1 MKRLFTLFLC
11 LAMLFGLTAAAFAET
26 SGPEWAVDEEGT
38 LTVRGSTGDYTPDE
52 PAPWQEQADVIR
64 RIVVEEGA
72 TAIGSYAFAD
82 LIAAETAVIPDSVAV
97 IGRAA
102 FASCWALSGISLG
115 TGVEEIGADAFLDC
129 FALEELLLPDGVRQI
144 GARAFAN
151 CESLELGLA
160 EGNES
165 FALVDDVLFTRDM
178 SALVACSAKKTGG
191 YIVPAGVVAIAA
203 GAFCGCK
210 RVSHISIPDS
220 VVTIGESAFRECGV
234 TEMTLPKG
242 LTYIAGE
249 LFCNAGRLREIGI
262 PTGVTAIG
270 KEAFNGCVALES
282 IRLPGSVAAV
292 KERAFNGCYGLKNV
306 VLPLGLKAVGE
317 YAFYQCTELTEV
329 ILLDPQVTIAANAFE
344 GCFVEAVYFAGN
356 EKQLAQWKTGN
367 GVEDEEHMLYEAVF
381 SANFA
386 RGDLNGQGGE
396 PDAVDV
402 QCLYTYLTSGERQGS
417 YQNSAAAFHAAADVN
432 NDGCVDVY
440 DLQLLYEIVAKI
452 A

>member
-1 MKRLFTLFLC
+1 MKRLFTLLLC
-11 LAMLFGLTAAAFAET
+11 LAMLFGLTAAAFAEI

-64 RIVVEEGA
+64 HIVVEEGTA
-72 TAIGSYAFAD
+72 AIGSYAFAD
-82 LIAAETAVIPDSVAV
+82 LTAAETAVIPDSVAV
-97 IGRAA
+97 IERDA
-102 FASCWALSGISLG
+102 FSGCWMLGDVSLG

-129 FALEELLLPDGVRQI
+129 FALEALLLPAGVRQI

-165 FALVDDVLFTRDM
+165 FALADDVLFTSDM

-249 LFCNAGRLREIGI
+249 LFCNAGQLRQVSM
-262 PTGVTAIG
+262 PTGVTVIG
-270 KEAFNGCVALES
+270 KEAFNGCVALEN
-282 IRLPGSVAAV
+282 IRLPGSVATV
-292 KERAFNGCYGLKNV
+292 EGHAFQGCYSLESV
-306 VLPLGLKAVGE
+306 VLPLGLKTVGE
-317 YAFYQCTELTEV
+317 NAFRGCTALAEM

-344 GCFVEAVYFAGN
+344 GCLVEAVYFAGS
-356 EKQLAQWKTGN
+356 EEQLAQWKADN

-402 QCLYTYLTSGERQGS
+402 QCLYTYLTSRERQGS
-417 YQNSAAAFHAAADVN
+417 YQNSAAAFHTAADVN